1 LTARRFVSDFS
12 RVPPHSVEAE
22 QAVLGGLMLAG
33 NAWEQIADKLVEED
47 FYRYDHRLIFRA
59 AVNLNERN
67 QPVDVVTL
75 NDWLDAQNLST
86 DSGGAGYLLD
96 LANNT
101 PSAAN
106 IVAYAQIVREKS
118 VLRQLID
125 IGTDIAGNGFNPE
138 GRESREL
145 LEWAEQQVFRIAEQ
159 GGRNR
164 SGFLRVQEV
173 LKDVFRGLE
182 ERGSLEG
189 GITGTSTGFTD
200 LDEQTSGLQ
209 KSDLIIVA
217 GRPSMGK
224 TSFAMNIA
232 EYVALKTKRAV
243 AVFSMEMSGVQLLNR
258 MLCSLGKINQQRFR
272 NGSLDDQEWYRL
284 TSTAALLNESK
295 IFIDETPALSPAEV
309 RARCR
314 RLKREHDVS
323 MVVVDY
329 LQLMQVPGTKENRT
343 NEISEISRGLKALAK
358 ELNVPV
364 IALSQLNRKLE
375 ERTDKRPV
383 MADLRESGAIEQDAD
398 LILFIYRDEVYHKDS
413 AHKGK
418 AEIIIAKQRN
428 GPIGTVNLAFNGM
441 YTRFDNF
448 TPEVFMGA
456 GSFDG

>member
-1 LTARRFVSDFS
+1 
-12 RVPPHSVEAE
+12 
-22 QAVLGGLMLAG
+22 MLAS
-33 NAWEQIADKLVEED
+33 NAWEQIADRIIEED
-47 FYRYDHRLIFRA
+47 FYRFDHRLIFRA
-59 AVNLNERN
+59 AANLNERN

-75 NDWLDAQNLST
+75 SEWLDAQNLSV
-86 DSGGAGYLLD
+86 DSGGPAYLVD

-106 IVAYAQIVREKS
+106 IAAYAQIVREKS

-125 IGTDIAGNGFNPE
+125 IGTEIAGNGFNPE

-159 GGRNR
+159 GGRNKA
-164 SGFLRVQEV
+164 GFLKVQDL
-173 LKDVFRGLE
+173 LKDAFRALE
-182 ERGSLEG
+182 ERRNSDG
-189 GITGTSTGFTD
+189 GITGTSTGFKD
-200 LDEQTSGLQ
+200 LDELTSGLQ

-232 EYVALKTKRAV
+232 EFVAIKTKRAV
-243 AVFSMEMSGVQLLNR
+243 AVFSMEMAGVQLLNR

-272 NGSLDDQEWYRL
+272 NGDLEAEEWFRL

-295 IFIDETPALSPAEV
+295 VFIDETPALSPAEV

-314 RLKREHDVS
+314 RLKREHDLS
-323 MVVVDY
+323 LIVVDY
-329 LQLMQVPGTKENRT
+329 LQLMQVPGTRENRT

-398 LILFIYRDEVYHKDS
+398 LILFIYRDEVYNKDS
-413 AHKGK
+413 AYKGK

-428 GPIGTVNLAFNGM
+428 GPIGKVDLAFNGM

-448 TPEVFMGA
+448 TPEVFMG
-456 GSFDG
+456 SFE